1 MHPVIVI
8 AHMKGREA
16 KYKDEVHAALW
27 GSLQVHE
34 TAWITSVQSSAGWTM
49 WSVEHWRADEA
60 DIPKDDYPAPI
71 FILLCGFGASASVS
85 FSTAVH
91 V

>member
-49 WSVEHWRADEA
+49 WSVEH
-60 DIPKDDYPAPI
+60 
-71 FILLCGFGASASVS
+71 
-85 FSTAVH
+85 
-91 V
+91 

>member
-27 GSLQVHE
+27 GSLQVRE

-49 WSVEHWRADEA
+49 WSVEH
-60 DIPKDDYPAPI
+60 
-71 FILLCGFGASASVS
+71 
-85 FSTAVH
+85 
-91 V
+91 